1 MPEKYLLCLE
11 EKADGNS
18 VNIHVEGVIPK
29 QGEDLRVIPTHGAQR
44 YYKITR
50 VLHGILEESVK
61 EGMGQKMCDAQVPQV
76 YARRYDPSSK

>member
-1 MPEKYLLCLE
+1 MPEQYLLCLE

-18 VNIHVEGVIPK
+18 VNIHVDGTIPR
-29 QGEDLRVIPTHGAQR
+29 QGEDFRVITAQGAQR

-61 EGMGQKMCDAQVPQV
+61 EAMGQRMCDAQLPQV
-76 YARRYDPSSK
+76 YARRYDPPSK